1 MAAHHQTYQFQV
13 DIHAL
18 WGNLL
23 GAFAGFR
30 FLTYFFLF
38 LRPPSSILPSRP
50 PTEALASLALTCGG
64 VVFILSVEQ
73 VTFAAMRHHADD
85 VMVSSLCCVPRIS
98 ENPLTASPSRAGFPE
113 PHRGCCLC
121 LVLLDRLLVR
131 DKGCAPPSPWHSGKR
146 QLADAIPNDPSGWAL
161 SRTARATSSSLR
173 AKLYTP

>member
-85 VMVSSLCCVPRIS
+85 VMVRSGSLMFRKRP
-98 ENPLTASPSRAGFPE
+98 ESRAHAICPNLQAFLNLTVAVV
-113 PHRGCCLC
+113 CAWFFWTACLFAIKG
-121 LVLLDRLLVR
+121 VLLPLLLGQPRR
-131 DKGCAPPSPWHSGKR
+131 D
-146 QLADAIPNDPSGWAL
+146 LTL
-161 SRTARATSSSLR
+161 
-173 AKLYTP
+173 

>member
-85 VMVSSLCCVPRIS
+85 VMVSSVHLVPR
-98 ENPLTASPSRAGFPE
+98 
-113 PHRGCCLC
+113 
-121 LVLLDRLLVR
+121 LL
-131 DKGCAPPSPWHSGKR
+131 KP
-146 QLADAIPNDPSGWAL
+146 ADGDS
-161 SRTARATSSSLR
+161 
-173 AKLYTP
+173 